1 MTTCFASFNAASDLN
16 GARIEQQFFSKR
28 SFTRIWVRDDGKAAA
43 SKYFCAWCAEGGGF
57 DGNFAPFNLSLVA
70 IISGCEASEL
80 LFRPYV
86 APLSLEVGSNECD
99 PF

>member
-1 MTTCFASFNAASDLN
+1 MTTCFTSFNATSNLN
-16 GARIEQQFFSKR
+16 GTRIEQQFFSER

-43 SKYFCAWCAEGGGF
+43 SKYFCAWRAGGGGF
-57 DGNFAPFNLSLVA
+57 DGNFAPVNLSLVA

-86 APLSLEVGSNECD
+86 APLAWG
-99 PF
+99 